1 MPVHLTEKCRETSQC
16 SEERGTGLKGRPAST
31 WLPRCRREPRVGGA
45 QPWGSAEPSRG
56 VAVSEQNCQNKTTNT
71 TQRGRDGEDMAD
83 EKRVGSSVVK
93 VHTNLCMQ
101 QYDKQDVQP
110 NKAIAKKIS
119 AGFSH
124 VSAELLMFENEVW
137 IP

>member
-1 MPVHLTEKCRETSQC
+1 MAAEK
-16 SEERGTGLKGRPAST
+16 
-31 WLPRCRREPRVGGA
+31 W
-45 QPWGSAEPSRG
+45 
-56 VAVSEQNCQNKTTNT
+56 
-71 TQRGRDGEDMAD
+71 
-83 EKRVGSSVVK
+83 VGSSVVK

-124 VSAELLMFENEVW
+124 VSAELLMFENEV
-137 IP
+137 